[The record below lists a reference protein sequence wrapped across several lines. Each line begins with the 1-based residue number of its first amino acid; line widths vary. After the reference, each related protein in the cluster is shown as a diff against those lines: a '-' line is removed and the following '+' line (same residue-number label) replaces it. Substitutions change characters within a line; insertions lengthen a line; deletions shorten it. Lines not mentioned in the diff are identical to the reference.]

1 MAHFVYPA
9 ANPQPAAAYPTVQTA
24 YVAAA
29 PQAAYA
35 AAAAPRAAG
44 AYEGYQATHA
54 TPQYAYTTRTQ
65 VAVTVSRFCNY
76 LHMHKTVHLH
86 QQDVG
91 LLTLNINLISK
102 SEH

>member
-44 AYEGYQATHA
+44 AYEGYQATPA

-65 VAVTVSRFCNY
+65 VAVTVS
-76 LHMHKTVHLH
+76 
-86 QQDVG
+86 
-91 LLTLNINLISK
+91 LNIVTLYVESNRSIDFIARSIILIK
-102 SEH
+102 FQTVT

>member
-44 AYEGYQATHA
+44 AYDGYQATHA

-65 VAVTVSRFCNY
+65 VAVTVSSPQLSFYILEDTFLQSSR
-76 LHMHKTVHLH
+76 
-86 QQDVG
+86 
-91 LLTLNINLISK
+91 
-102 SEH
+102 

>member
-9 ANPQPAAAYPTVQTA
+9 ANPQPAAAYPAVQTA

-35 AAAAPRAAG
+35 TAAPRAG
-44 AYEGYQATHA
+44 QAYDSYQTAHA

-65 VAVTVSRFCNY
+65 VAVTVSRYWGILKFAP
-76 LHMHKTVHLH
+76 
-86 QQDVG
+86 G
-91 LLTLNINLISK
+91 S
-102 SEH
+102 

>member
-9 ANPQPAAAYPTVQTA
+9 GNPQPAAAYPTVQTA

-44 AYEGYQATHA
+44 AYDGYQATHA

-65 VAVTVSRFCNY
+65 VAVTVSGY
-76 LHMHKTVHLH
+76 LFTLSYKGQLCRLV
-86 QQDVG
+86 
-91 LLTLNINLISK
+91 LTYGM
-102 SEH
+102 